1 MIKKLF
7 ITQSIFFYIVASS
20 QVLTYVGNAAHVTIQ
35 PQTLLYNGGGLQT
48 EGTAIVD
55 NSGNVMVNGVSSDLL
70 SLATTSNFN
79 LKLATT
85 SSYGQLYITG
95 IPQGQISG
103 KVNKEYLADY
113 QNGSTGSQQ
122 IGLPFY
128 NFSIQELVSVFGEG
142 NLNVTNIANNSS
154 GRFNPSSTFW
164 WNNARARFDQIAY
177 GGTAYYANGN
187 PNLSFISPMTYYI
200 LPRRKSDATY
210 FWEFPKTEK
219 KIFKGTP
226 ASDVIASGVNNV
238 NFALSGGY
246 SGSFGT
252 NGNASNTFGEK
263 YYSYLD
269 DPFRVRGT
277 SWPADYAKNLYQL
290 ANPFLTN
297 IDLKYIGIDSETG
310 SDDNFISNLEG
321 VAYYGDNNLNWT
333 AQNGTLYPGTT
344 MVVKVSGG
352 AFQAG
357 DVGAN
362 KLIIKPMGA
371 FMVKM
376 SSNAAQ
382 TLNLTKTRRFK
393 QTSRADG
400 IDYSVTAA
408 KTSETVDDIPSDKIV
423 KQVAVIMYDLDGL
436 ELDRTYYAV
445 SPSAFTG
452 YSPTA
457 TTLQAYS
464 DNKKIYTKEE
474 KLAGGEDATYTDKLY
489 INEANEITFKTK
501 EIPLYINYTD
511 QPYQLKFEL
520 YEKGERVEDGL
531 SNGNSFYIKDAQNQ
545 IIKIVDGGSLPSMN
559 GAQTLGLYYEKPSN
573 ATLGT
578 DVFAGSQTIIAKKD
592 AQWVVRFAKDWKN
605 ATVEVYSSA
614 GQLLNKQQNI
624 STSYDYV
631 VPLNYQAKS
640 TFVIKAV
647 SENGEVVIK
656 KILN

>member
-48 EGTAIVD
+48 AGNAIVD

-70 SLATTSNFN
+70 NLAATSNFN
-79 LKLATT
+79 LKLANT

-113 QNGSTGSQQ
+113 ENGSTGSQQ
-122 IGLPFY
+122 MGLPFY

-210 FWEFPKTEK
+210 FWQFPKSDK

-269 DPFRVRGT
+269 DPFRMKGAG
-277 SWPADYAKNLYQL
+277 WPADYAKNLYQL

-297 IDLKYIGIDSETG
+297 IDLKYIGLNTEVG
-310 SDDNFISNLEG
+310 NDDNFISNLEG
-321 VAYYGDNNLNWT
+321 VAYYGDNNVDWT
-333 AQNGTLYPGTT
+333 SSEGTTYPGTVLVMKT
-344 MVVKVSGG
+344 SDG

-357 DVGAN
+357 DVGN
-362 KLIIKPMGA
+362 RIIKPMGA

-376 SSNAAQ
+376 NSNAVQ

-408 KTSETVDDIPSDKIV
+408 KTSETVDDISSDKIV
-423 KQVAVIMYDLDGL
+423 KQVAVIMYDLNGL

-545 IIKIVDGGSLPSMN
+545 IIKIVDGGSLSSMS

-631 VPLNYQAKS
+631 VPVNYQAKS
-640 TFVIKAV
+640 TFVIKAI

>member
-1 MIKKLF
+1 M
-7 ITQSIFFYIVASS
+7 FFYVVASS
-20 QVLTYVGNAAHVTIQ
+20 QVLTYVGNAALVTIQ
-35 PQTLLYNGGGLQT
+35 PQTLVYNGGGLQAA
-48 EGTAIVD
+48 GTSVVN
-55 NSGNVMVNGVSSDLL
+55 NSGNIMIKGVSTGATTDDLINIE
-70 SLATTSNFN
+70 ATSNFN

-95 IPQGQISG
+95 IPQGKISG

-113 QNGSTGSQQ
+113 MNGTTGSQQ
-122 IGLPFY
+122 MGLPFY
-128 NFSIQELVSVFGEG
+128 NFRIPDLVEAFGDG
-142 NLNVTNIANNSS
+142 NLNVTNTTNNST
-154 GRFNPSSTFW
+154 GRFAPNSAFW

-177 GGTAYYANGN
+177 NGTAYYSTGTPN
-187 PNLSFISPMTYYI
+187 PAFISPMTYYI

-210 FWEFPKTEK
+210 FWQFPKSDK

-226 ASDVIASGVNNV
+226 ASDVIGGGINNV
-238 NFALSGGY
+238 NFALSGAY

-269 DPFRVRGT
+269 DPFRNKGAG
-277 SWPADYAKNLYQL
+277 WPADYAKNLYQL

-310 SDDNFISNLEG
+310 SDDNFISKLEG
-321 VAYYGDNNLNWT
+321 VAYYGDNNVDWT
-333 AQNGTLYPGTT
+333 AQNGTTYPGTILVMKT
-344 MVVKVSGG
+344 SNG

-357 DVGAN
+357 DVGN
-362 KLIIKPMGA
+362 RIIKPMGA
-371 FMVKM
+371 FMVKLADA
-376 SSNAAQ
+376 S
-382 TLNLTKTRRFK
+382 TTPFLNFNKTRRFK

-408 KTSETVDDIPSDKIV
+408 KTSETTDDIPSDKIV
-423 KQVAVIMYDLDGL
+423 KQVAVVMYDLNGM

-452 YSPTA
+452 YGPTS

-474 KLAGGEDATYTDKLY
+474 KLAGGEDAAYTDKLY

-545 IIKIVDGGSLPSMN
+545 IIKIVDGESLSMN

-573 ATLGT
+573 ITLGT
-578 DVFAGSQTIIAKKD
+578 DSFTSSQTIIAKKD

-640 TFVIKAV
+640 TFVIKAT

>member
-95 IPQGQISG
+95 IPQGRISG

-269 DPFRVRGT
+269 DPFRMKDAG
-277 SWPADYAKNLYQL
+277 WPADYAKNLYQL

-297 IDLKYIGIDSETG
+297 IDLKYIGLNTEVG

-321 VAYYGDNNLNWT
+321 VAYYGDNNITWT
-333 AQNGTLYPGTT
+333 AQSGTDYPGTVLVMKT
-344 MVVKVSGG
+344 SDG

-357 DVGAN
+357 DVGN
-362 KLIIKPMGA
+362 RIIKPMGA

-408 KTSETVDDIPSDKIV
+408 KTSETVDDISSDKIV
-423 KQVAVIMYDLDGL
+423 KQVAVIMYDLNGL